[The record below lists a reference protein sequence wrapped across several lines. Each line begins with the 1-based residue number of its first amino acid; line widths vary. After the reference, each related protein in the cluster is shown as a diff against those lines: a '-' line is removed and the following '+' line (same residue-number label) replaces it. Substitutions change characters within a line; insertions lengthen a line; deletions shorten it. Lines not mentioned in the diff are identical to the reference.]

1 MNDHIVKAYDDELKE
16 LRSIVSRMGGLAE
29 EQLVAAMKA
38 LKEIDADAAWHVR
51 SSDKALDQ
59 LELEAERTAI
69 GVFARRAPVADDLRE
84 VVSSLK
90 MTGILERIGDYAKNI
105 AKRTLAVNEAAPVV
119 MPQLLEQ
126 MADEARRMI
135 QDVMDSYVHRDAE
148 AAMDVWERDEAL
160 DNLHNAA
167 YRQILARMME
177 NPSQIGALTH
187 FLMIAKNLERIG
199 DQATNIAEQVYY
211 TITGIMLEDAR
222 RPKQDFTST
231 ELIEKT

>member
-38 LKEIDADAAWHVR
+38 LKECDVDGAWHVR

-59 LELEAERTAI
+59 LELQAERTAI

-84 VVSSLK
+84 VIAALK
-90 MTGILERIGDYAKNI
+90 MTGIIERIGDYAKNI
-105 AKRTLAVNEAAPVV
+105 AKRTLAVTEGAPVV
-119 MPQLLEQ
+119 MPPLLEQ
-126 MADEARRMI
+126 MSGEARRMI
-135 QDVMDSYVHRDAE
+135 QDVMDSFVHRDAE
-148 AAMDVWERDEAL
+148 AAMEVWERDEAL

-231 ELIEKT
+231 ELVEEQ